1 MGHLLSIKMKG
12 ENEGEYENVATD
24 EKPPVMITP
33 KLSSYET
40 RKQGPLLQICSS
52 FSAGVT

>member
-1 MGHLLSIKMKG
+1 MKG